1 MLNSFIYYSAY
12 PVSNAILMKPFLL
25 FNMILYVPGRH
36 SYASEAPPTMR
47 TTALGWDLSSNKCNI
62 PSFDAAHNPWYQNMF
77 KCKACGKTVLWFD
90 QIKCNKPYDYQYQVV
105 IFNSQFI

>member
-1 MLNSFIYYSAY
+1 MLNLFIYYNSTY

-47 TTALGWDLSSNKCNI
+47 TTALG
-62 PSFDAAHNPWYQNMF
+62 
-77 KCKACGKTVLWFD
+77 
-90 QIKCNKPYDYQYQVV
+90 
-105 IFNSQFI
+105 